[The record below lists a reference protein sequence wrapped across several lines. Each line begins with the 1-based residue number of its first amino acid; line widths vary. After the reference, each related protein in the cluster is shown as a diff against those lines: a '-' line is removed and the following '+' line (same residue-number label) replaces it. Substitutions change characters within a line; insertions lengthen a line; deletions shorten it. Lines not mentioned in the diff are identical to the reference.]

1 MYNVKYV
8 IRVQTY
14 ERRFDCTMS
23 SNAKFREIGPFSLK
37 IDIKTSGTTFDLI
50 KNASESFWKFGLLTS
65 RPFGLWPL
73 RPRWK
78 FASANGCLIGGRTQN
93 FIKIGQQMTDLHQF
107 LCFSLG
113 LLLSN
118 FKGHLQENREWTQIQ
133 NFTKCLEYHPLPP
146 HISSMSPSG
155 PHLFRKNMI

>member
-1 MYNVKYV
+1 M
-8 IRVQTY
+8 
-14 ERRFDCTMS
+14 ERLYLAPKPFENKAKRSAKQLPSVMFSRACTCYQLTMS
-23 SNAKFREIGPFSLK
+23 SNAKFREMGPFSLK

-50 KNASESFWKFGLLTS
+50 KNASESFWKFGLLTL

-73 RPRWK
+73 RPSWK
-78 FASANGCLIGGRTQN
+78 FASANGCLIGGCTQN

-118 FKGHLQENREWTQIQ
+118 FKGHLQENRE
-133 NFTKCLEYHPLPP
+133 
-146 HISSMSPSG
+146 
-155 PHLFRKNMI
+155 